1 MGQVARSSRATP
13 FVLLDG
19 RARGR
24 LRPAGYNSGM
34 PSLDKFWQIEFLGND
49 FREWAIA
56 LAAFLVTL
64 TVLPIVK
71 RFISVR
77 RARWAERETQTQRVG
92 APAHHAIGLT
102 ALLVER
108 TSWLFLWAV
117 AVYLGSRDLTFIP
130 RVERFLTI
138 GIVLLFWM
146 QAGLWAMAAVRYAI
160 DLRRKSSA
168 GLDELLTS
176 SIDVI
181 LFVAGLVIWAMV
193 LLLALD
199 NLGVEIK
206 PLLAGLG
213 IGGIAVALA
222 VQTVLSDL
230 LASLSIA
237 LDKPFGIGDFLTV
250 GETQGTVEHIGVKS
264 PRLRSLSGEQIIMGN
279 TDILKSRVRN
289 YGRMRER
296 RAVFQFGVAY
306 GTDPAALAA
315 IPAEVRK
322 IVESTPDTRFDRCHF
337 LTYGESTLQ
346 FETVFYALKPDFN
359 TYADAQQ
366 KINLAI
372 FERLRAM
379 RVSLNPPLRN
389 VVQLEQ
395 LSPRGVSDAAQS

>member
-1 MGQVARSSRATP
+1 VLALHEQFYRS
-13 FVLLDG
+13 
-19 RARGR
+19 ARGR
-24 LRPAGYNSGM
+24 ILRTGYNSAM

-49 FREWAIA
+49 FRAWAIA
-56 LAAFLVTL
+56 LATFLVTL

-71 RFISVR
+71 RFISAR
-77 RARWAERETQTQRVG
+77 RARWAEREPQAAHVG

-108 TSWLFLWAV
+108 TSWLFLCAV

-250 GETQGTVEHIGVKS
+250 GESQGTVEHIGVKS
-264 PRLRSLSGEQIIMGN
+264 TRLRSLTGEQLIMGN

-296 RAVFQFGVAY
+296 RAIFQFGVSY
-306 GTDPAALAA
+306 DTDPQALAA
-315 IPAEVRK
+315 IPGEVRK
-322 IVESTPDTRFDRCHF
+322 IIESTPDTRFDRCHF
-337 LTYGESTLQ
+337 LTYGDSTLQ

-379 RVSLNPPLRN
+379 QVSLNPPLRN
-389 VVQLEQ
+389 VVRLEQ
-395 LSPRGVSDAAQS
+395 ASQGDAS

>member
-1 MGQVARSSRATP
+1 
-13 FVLLDG
+13 
-19 RARGR
+19 
-24 LRPAGYNSGM
+24 M
-34 PSLDKFWQIEFLGND
+34 PSFEKFWQIEFLGNEVH
-49 FREWAIA
+49 EWAIA
-56 LAAFLVTL
+56 LATFLVTL
-64 TVLPIVK
+64 TVLPIIK
-71 RFISVR
+71 RFISAR
-77 RARWAERETQTQRVG
+77 RRRWAERESQATHVG

-117 AVYLGSRDLTFIP
+117 AVYLASRDLTFPP

-146 QAGLWAMAAVRYAI
+146 QVGLWAMSSVRYAI

-222 VQTVLSDL
+222 VQSVLGDL
-230 LASLSIA
+230 LAGISIA
-237 LDKPFGIGDFLTV
+237 LDKPFAIGDSLAIDGFV
-250 GETQGTVEHIGVKS
+250 GTVEHIGVKS
-264 PRLRSLSGEQIIMGN
+264 TRLRSISGEQIVIAN
-279 TDILKSRVRN
+279 ADVLKSRIRN

-296 RAVFQFGVAY
+296 RSAFELNVTYETAPQ
-306 GTDPAALAA
+306 TLRA
-315 IPAEVRK
+315 IPPAIRA
-322 IVESTPDTRFDRCHF
+322 IIDAQPLARFDRCH
-337 LTYGESTLQ
+337 LLSCGASALV
-346 FETVFYALKPDFN
+346 FEVVYFVLVADFRV
-359 TYADAQQ
+359 YADTQQ
-366 KINLAI
+366 AI
-372 FERLRAM
+372 IVAILERFRELGVQFATPLVLPTPARQAPVRTAEDASAAPRA
-379 RVSLNPPLRN
+379 PP
-389 VVQLEQ
+389 
-395 LSPRGVSDAAQS
+395 A

>member
-1 MGQVARSSRATP
+1 MALHGQFYRS
-13 FVLLDG
+13 
-19 RARGR
+19 ARGR
-24 LRPAGYNSGM
+24 VLRTGYNSGM

-56 LAAFLVTL
+56 LATFLVTL

-71 RFISVR
+71 RFISAR
-77 RARWAERETQTQRVG
+77 RARWAEREPQAAHVG

-250 GETQGTVEHIGVKS
+250 GESQGTVEHIGVKS
-264 PRLRSLSGEQIIMGN
+264 TRLRSLTGEQLIMGN

-296 RAVFQFGVAY
+296 RAVFQFGVSY
-306 GTDPAALAA
+306 ETDPRALAA
-315 IPAEVRK
+315 IPGEVRK

-337 LTYGESTLQ
+337 LTYGDSTLQ

-372 FERLRAM
+372 FDRLREM
-379 RVSLNPPLRN
+379 KVSLNPPLRN
-389 VVQLEQ
+389 VVRLEQ
-395 LSPRGVSDAAQS
+395 ASPGNASEAAQSLRT

>member
-1 MGQVARSSRATP
+1 
-13 FVLLDG
+13 
-19 RARGR
+19 
-24 LRPAGYNSGM
+24 M

-49 FREWAIA
+49 VREWTVA
-56 LAAFLVTL
+56 LATFLVTL

-71 RFISVR
+71 RFISAR

-146 QAGLWAMAAVRYAI
+146 QVGLWAMAAVRYAI

-199 NLGVEIK
+199 NLGIEIK

-250 GETQGTVEHIGVKS
+250 GESQGTVEHIGVKS
-264 PRLRSLSGEQIIMGN
+264 TRLRSLSGEQLIMGN

-296 RAVFQFGVAY
+296 REIG
-306 GTDPAALAA
+306 
-315 IPAEVRK
+315 
-322 IVESTPDTRFDRCHF
+322 
-337 LTYGESTLQ
+337 
-346 FETVFYALKPDFN
+346 
-359 TYADAQQ
+359 
-366 KINLAI
+366 
-372 FERLRAM
+372 RAH
-379 RVSLNPPLRN
+379 V
-389 VVQLEQ
+389 
-395 LSPRGVSDAAQS
+395 

>member
-1 MGQVARSSRATP
+1 
-13 FVLLDG
+13 
-19 RARGR
+19 
-24 LRPAGYNSGM
+24 M
-34 PSLDKFWQIEFLGND
+34 PSFEKFWQIEFLGNEVH
-49 FREWAIA
+49 EWTIA
-56 LAAFLVTL
+56 LATFLVTL
-64 TVLPIVK
+64 TVLPIIK
-71 RFISVR
+71 RFISAR
-77 RARWAERETQTQRVG
+77 RRRWAERESQAVHVG

-117 AVYLGSRDLTFIP
+117 AVYLASRDLTFPP

-146 QAGLWAMAAVRYAI
+146 QVGLWAMSSVRYAI

-250 GETQGTVEHIGVKS
+250 GDSQGTVEHIGVKS
-264 PRLRSLSGEQIIMGN
+264 TRLRSLTGEQLIMGN

-296 RAVFQFGVAY
+296 RAVFQFGVSY
-306 GTDPAALAA
+306 DTDPQTLAA
-315 IPAEVRK
+315 IPGEVRQ
-322 IVESTPDTRFDRCHF
+322 IIEATADTRFDRCHF
-337 LTYGESTLQ
+337 LTYGETMLQ
-346 FETVFYALKPDFN
+346 FETVFYATKPDFN

-379 RVSLNPPLRN
+379 NVNLNPPTRN
-389 VVQLEQ
+389 VVQLE
-395 LSPRGVSDAAQS
+395 GTCQSLRT